1 LPLDGKILGE
11 IKDKPTLELLK
22 QEGLLEEGQ
31 IISVT
36 LKRDRA
42 SIANIEI
49 DPTTVEYPQLI
60 NQDKAYKTAL
70 C

>member
-1 LPLDGKILGE
+1 LGE